1 MTLWNIIITPMYLGQ
16 DRQYIIENLLIYI
29 VGFNAIKVGVNIAL
43 VLMLY
48 KPLSSVLKAI
58 SLLEKSELEEV
69 QDTCQMT
76 IHTTNI
82 TYASEKYQIV
92 LQADL
97 DEDLYKLVVTEF

>member
-1 MTLWNIIITPMYLGQ
+1 MEELLKNIGITEKGEYTKDGA
-16 DRQYIIENLLIYI
+16 YI
-29 VGFNAIKVGVNIAL
+29 VDIKDYNEYGK
-43 VLMLY
+43 Y
-48 KPLSSVLKAI
+48 F

-82 TYASEKYQIV
+82 TYASEKYQVV

>member
-1 MTLWNIIITPMYLGQ
+1 MEELLKNIGIIAKGEYTKDGA
-16 DRQYIIENLLIYI
+16 YI
-29 VGFNAIKVGVNIAL
+29 VDIKDYNEYGK
-43 VLMLY
+43 Y
-48 KPLSSVLKAI
+48 F

-76 IHTTNI
+76 IHTTNV

>member
-1 MTLWNIIITPMYLGQ
+1 MEELLKNIGITEKGEYTKDGA
-16 DRQYIIENLLIYI
+16 YI
-29 VGFNAIKVGVNIAL
+29 VDIKDYNEYGK
-43 VLMLY
+43 Y
-48 KPLSSVLKAI
+48 F

-97 DEDLYKLVVTEF
+97 DEDLYKLVVSEF

>member
-1 MTLWNIIITPMYLGQ
+1 MEELLKNIGITAKGEYTNEGAYVV
-16 DRQYIIENLLIYI
+16 D
-29 VGFNAIKVGVNIAL
+29 IKDYNEYGK
-43 VLMLY
+43 Y
-48 KPLSSVLKAI
+48 F

-76 IHTTNI
+76 IHTTNV
-82 TYASEKYQIV
+82 TYASEKYQVV